1 MGTAGAYDREMTVTA
16 QFCPNCGAPLAL
28 VGNQCKFCHV
38 PLVVSGASPAP
49 AAPQV
54 PGSPAADPAAPF
66 SMAVEDVF
74 SIAKRGTVVTGRIS
88 SGTIR
93 VGDNVAI
100 HGAGGVRSTTCTGVE
115 MFRKQLDTATTG
127 DNVGLLLKDIDKGD
141 IARGDWV
148 LHA

>member
-1 MGTAGAYDREMTVTA
+1 MSVTA

-38 PLVVSGASPAP
+38 PLVVSGASPTAAP
-49 AAPQV
+49 ASAAP
-54 PGSPAADPAAPF
+54 PAPTGDPAAPF

-93 VGDNVAI
+93 VGDAVAI
-100 HGAGGVRSTTCTGVE
+100 HGASGVRSTTCTGVE
-115 MFRKQLDTATTG
+115 MFRKQLDTATAG
-127 DNVGLLLKDIDKGD
+127 DNVGLLLQGVDKGD
-141 IARGDWV
+141 LARGDWI
-148 LHA
+148 LHT